1 MHRIKRGKTESV
13 SDAHIV
19 KVNVLSLSGEAKIPR
34 GFSRGTASFFAPW
47 QRRHIPFLARLTE
60 QTLQQHIEPCNEQ
73 TV

>member
-19 KVNVLSLSGEAKIPR
+19 KVNFLSLGGEAKIPR
-34 GFSRGTASFFAPW
+34 AFSRGAASFFAPW
-47 QRRHIPFLARLTE
+47 QRRHIPVLACLTE
-60 QTLQQHIEPCNEQ
+60 ETLQQQIEPCNEQ